1 MPVILQTIL
10 AGILASTSLT
20 HSAYVWQRAWNPSLH
35 NAITNAAP
43 HFDGFTILAAEI
55 STAETVH
62 IFPRRELLNATGKPI
77 TIALR
82 VGTGATASPEF
93 AAELLKRL
101 PAVELQIDHDS
112 PESKLESYR
121 QWLEPIRAKIAPT
134 RLTITAL
141 PTWLN
146 QPSFSNLV
154 ASTDGFVLQVHSFQR
169 PRTMADAITLCDPA
183 AAREAVAKAD
193 RLGIPFQVALPTYG
207 YTIAFDPDGQY
218 RGISA
223 EGPARNWPA
232 NSQLRTLRSN
242 PAELAAL
249 LREWSTHRPR
259 HLTGIIWYR
268 LPVET
273 DQLNWQLN
281 TLLAVR
287 NGQTPRPNVVVE
299 QSRPAP
305 GLVELSLHNTG
316 HADAPLPAQITVRWR
331 AAQLLAGDALA
342 GYDRQAVGT
351 NQWRFVGTTPPD
363 REIIAPGQ
371 RRAIGWLRF
380 QTSEEVPIEI
390 NLSGP

>member
-1 MPVILQTIL
+1 MPVILETIL

-20 HSAYVWQRAWNPSLH
+20 HTAYIWQRAWNPSLH
-35 NAITNAAP
+35 HAITNAAP
-43 HFDGFTILAAEI
+43 HFDGFTILVAEI

-62 IFPRRELLNATGKPI
+62 VFPHRDILNATGKPI

-93 AAELLKRL
+93 AAALLKRL
-101 PAVELQIDHDS
+101 PAVELHIDHDS
-112 PESKLESYR
+112 PASKLESYR
-121 QWLEPIRAKIAPT
+121 QWLELIRAKVAPT

-141 PTWLN
+141 PAWLN
-146 QPSFSNLV
+146 QSSFSNLV

-169 PRTMADAITLCDPA
+169 PRAIADAATLCDPTI
-183 AAREAVAKAD
+183 AREAVARAD

-207 YTIAFDPDGQY
+207 YTIAFDPAGQY
-218 RGISA
+218 LGISA

-232 NSQLRTLRSN
+232 NSRLRTLRSN
-242 PAELAAL
+242 PVELAAL
-249 LREWSTHRPR
+249 VREWSTHRPR
-259 HLTGIIWYR
+259 NLTGIIWYR

-273 DQLNWQLN
+273 DQLNWPLS

-299 QSRPAP
+299 QTRPAP
-305 GLVELSLHNTG
+305 DLVELHLHNTG
-316 HADAPLPAQITVRWR
+316 NADAVLPVQITVRWR

-342 GYDRQAVGT
+342 GYDRQTVES

-371 RRAIGWLRF
+371 RRTIGWLRF
-380 QTSEEVPIEI
+380 HTSEEVPIET